1 MVGNERVKINLIAIG
16 KKMPDWIQTGVT
28 HYQKQLPRELNF
40 TLTTPEAQTRKGKN
54 IEQIKELEGEL
65 LIKASASANLI
76 VAFDEHGKQHST
88 KEIAKAMKDWQQ
100 NGDSV
105 ALLIG
110 GADGLSNT
118 IKQQAHQLWGLS
130 NLTLPHSMARL
141 LAVEQIY
148 RAHSLLTNHPYH
160 RE

>member
-1 MVGNERVKINLIAIG
+1 MKIHLIAIG
-16 KKMPDWIQTGVT
+16 KKMPVWIQTGIE

-40 TLTTPEAQTRKGKN
+40 KLITPEAQKRKGNN
-54 IEQIKELEGEL
+54 IEKIKELEGESL
-65 LIKASASANLI
+65 LRASADATLVI
-76 VAFDEHGKQHST
+76 AFDEHGRQKSSKT
-88 KEIAKAMKDWQQ
+88 FANAMKNWQQ
-100 NGDSV
+100 NGENV

-110 GADGLSNT
+110 GTDGLSAT
-118 IKQQAHQLWGLS
+118 VKQHAHQLWGLS

-148 RAHSLLTNHPYH
+148 RSHSLLTKHPYH

>member
-1 MVGNERVKINLIAIG
+1 MKINLIAIG
-16 KKMPDWIQTGVT
+16 KKMPSWIQTGIE
-28 HYQKQLPRELNF
+28 HYQKQLPSGMNF
-40 TLTTPEAQTRKGKN
+40 NLITIEGQKRKN
-54 IEQIKELEGEL
+54 TSIEQIKIAEGEL
-65 LIKASASANLI
+65 LLNASAGSNLI
-76 VAFDEHGKQHST
+76 IAFDENGKQNSS
-88 KEIAKAMKDWQQ
+88 KEIANSLQNWQQ
-100 NGDSV
+100 NGVSV

-110 GADGLSNT
+110 GADGLSEQ
-118 IKQQAHQLWGLS
+118 IKKQAHQLWGLS

>member
-1 MVGNERVKINLIAIG
+1 MKIKLICIG
-16 KKMPDWIQTGVT
+16 KKMPDWIQTGIN
-28 HYQKQLPRELNF
+28 HYQKQLPTTLNF
-40 TLTTPEAQTRKGKN
+40 ELITLDGQKRKSKN
-54 IEQIKELEGEL
+54 IDQVKDLEAEL
-65 LIKASASANLI
+65 LIKASKDSNLVI
-76 VAFDEHGKQHST
+76 AFDEKGKQNTT
-88 KEIAKAMKDWQQ
+88 KDIADSMKNWQQ
-100 NGDSV
+100 SGENV

-110 GADGLSNT
+110 GADGLSDT
-118 IKQQAHQLWGLS
+118 CKQHASQLWGLS

>member
-1 MVGNERVKINLIAIG
+1 MKINLIAIG
-16 KKMPDWIQTGVT
+16 KKMPDWIQTGIN

-40 TLTTPEAQTRKGKN
+40 SLTTPEAQKRKGKN

-65 LIKASASANLI
+65 LIKASAGANLI
-76 VAFDEHGKQHST
+76 IAFDEHGKQHTT
-88 KEIAKAMKDWQQ
+88 KEIANIMKNWQQ

-105 ALLIG
+105 ALLVG
-110 GADGLSNT
+110 GADGLSNAV
-118 IKQQAHQLWGLS
+118 KQHTHLTWGLS